1 MQSAV
6 FVSNDSVYKLESE
19 VWVCD
24 YTSMMSY
31 MVGVEVEERL
41 GLSMSRGI
49 FLGLVSP
56 GPALRGSGLA
66 AFGVVLLKGL
76 MDLRGLSGFVP
87 CG

>member
-1 MQSAV
+1 M
-6 FVSNDSVYKLESE
+6 FG
-19 VWVCD
+19 

-49 FLGLVSP
+49 FFGLVSP